1 MRRLLAQLLLTL
13 LLTVMGAGAAQAQLT
28 LCNRTERVIEVARA
42 IEDGDRLV
50 VAGWLKIRPALCA
63 EVADNVVYAYAY
75 YARQQ
80 GTDWVWDDEQDGVG
94 LCVFEDRDF
103 RINYG
108 DVDIDLDDAD
118 DFSCPAGAE
127 KLAFTVLENDF
138 MAEHTVDLE

>member
-1 MRRLLAQLLLTL
+1 MRGPLAKFLLTL
-13 LLTVMGAGAAQAQLT
+13 LLTVMGAAAAQAQLT

-50 VAGWLKIRPALCA
+50 VAGWQKIRPALCA

-80 GTDWVWDDEQDGVG
+80 GSDWVWDDEEHGVG
-94 LCVFEDRDF
+94 LCVFEERDF
-103 RINYG
+103 RIDYG
-108 DVDIDLDDAD
+108 EVDIDLADVD

-127 KLAFTVLENDF
+127 KLAFTVLENDSL
-138 MAEHTVDLE
+138 AEHTVDLE